1 MRHYGL
7 ADNLRTAGEP
17 LLAGTSGL
25 TGAVAAMAIIS
36 AAAGACAQETQ
47 QLSLP
52 NVNVTAPAPVV
63 EPPYLRDAGKAY
75 QRNPYNGRYR
85 VEEDKFR
92 EVPCTATRIASAA
105 GGKCLQGYRL
115 IPAQTQQIVNP
126 KGGDNC
132 DLALDVVTYS
142 FGNLSIEADTLIF
155 DPYKLTAIGHQTSQ
169 FCYVSGNTG
178 YDQEDF
184 RDMNQ
189 VTRRG
194 TNWHNL
200 VGDGEDKS
208 IEFSDGRHNCAA
220 VQRAGPKW
228 SGGYI
233 YMLHASICRADTA
246 PMRAEDIAYA
256 LGSLQVRQ
264 YDPVGNLRKPGE

>member
-1 MRHYGL
+1 MIPAVSRLARIVAGL
-7 ADNLRTAGEP
+7 VALGPA
-17 LLAGTSGL
+17 
-25 TGAVAAMAIIS
+25 AVAH
-36 AAAGACAQETQ
+36 AQQTE

-52 NVNVTAPAPVV
+52 NVTVTAPAPPVT
-63 EPPYLRDAGKAY
+63 PPYLRDPGKAY
-75 QRNPYNGRYR
+75 QRNPYNGRDR

-92 EVPCTATRIASAA
+92 EVPCAAARIASAT

-115 IPAQTQQIVNP
+115 IPALTQQISNP

-132 DLALDVVTYS
+132 DLALDVVMYS
-142 FGNLSIEADTLIF
+142 TGNLSIEADTLIF

-169 FCYVSGNTG
+169 FCYVNGNSG

-194 TNWHNL
+194 TNWRNF
-200 VGDGEDKS
+200 VSNGEDKS
-208 IEFSDGRHNCAA
+208 IEFSDGPHNCAA
-220 VQRAGPKW
+220 VRKAGPKW
-228 SGGYI
+228 GGGYI
-233 YMLHASICRADTA
+233 YIMHASICRADAA
-246 PMRAEDIAYA
+246 PLRADDVAYG

-264 YDPVGNLRKPGE
+264 YDPVGNLRPPGQ

>member
-1 MRHYGL
+1 MG
-7 ADNLRTAGEP
+7 
-17 LLAGTSGL
+17 GTSGL
-25 TGAVAAMAIIS
+25 TGAVAAIAIIS
-36 AAAGACAQETQ
+36 SAAGACAQETQ

-52 NVNVTAPAPVV
+52 NVTVTAPALPL
-63 EPPYLRDAGKAY
+63 EPPYLRDPGKAY

-115 IPAQTQQIVNP
+115 IPAQTQQLANP

-132 DLALDVVTYS
+132 DLALDVVAYS
-142 FGNLSIEADTLIF
+142 VGNLSIEADTLIF
-155 DPYKLTAIGHQTSQ
+155 DPYKLTAIGYQTSQ

-194 TNWHNL
+194 TNWHSL

-208 IEFSDGRHNCAA
+208 IEFSDGQHNCAA

-233 YMLHASICRADTA
+233 YMLHASICRTDAA

-256 LGSLQVRQ
+256 LGSLQLRQ
-264 YDPVGNLRKPGE
+264 YDPIGNLRAPGQ